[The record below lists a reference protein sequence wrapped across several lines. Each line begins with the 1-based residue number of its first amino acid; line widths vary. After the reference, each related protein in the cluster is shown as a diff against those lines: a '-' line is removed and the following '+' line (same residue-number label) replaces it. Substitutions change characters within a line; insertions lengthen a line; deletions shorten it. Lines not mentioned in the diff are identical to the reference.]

1 MFRKLS
7 YFELGV
13 YTVFLFMGRTPRSSS
28 SEKVI
33 FASARQRYVFL
44 RILFLNLALTT
55 QICSIY
61 KESQFRTRLAN
72 KYFCGPFGTVPQVP
86 LGSQPAGI
94 Y

>member
-13 YTVFLFMGRTPRSSS
+13 YTVLLFMGKSPRSSS
-28 SEKVI
+28 TEKVI

-55 QICSIY
+55 HICSIY
-61 KESQFRTRLAN
+61 KESQLRTRLAN
-72 KYFCGPFGTVPQVP
+72 KYFSAPFAPV
-86 LGSQPAGI
+86 S
-94 Y
+94 